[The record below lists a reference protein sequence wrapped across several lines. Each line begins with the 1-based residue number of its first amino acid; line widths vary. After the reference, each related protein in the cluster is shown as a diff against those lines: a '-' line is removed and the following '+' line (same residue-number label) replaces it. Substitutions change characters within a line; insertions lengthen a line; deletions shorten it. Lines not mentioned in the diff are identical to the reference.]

1 MIQTRSIPVTGMTCA
16 GCSGR
21 VQSTL
26 ERTPGVAAATVN
38 LVTGTATVEFDPA
51 ETSPERLVEVIR
63 GTGYGA
69 ELPREEVSPE
79 ELAEAEEAE
88 REAELRDLR
97 RKVVAS
103 LALALLVML
112 AGMPLAERG
121 GTGAFADPLMRLMMP
136 LWHAAERAF
145 PGLAALPASA
155 WRWLSLFLTL
165 PVVLWSGRRFYTS
178 AWSAFRHGG
187 ADMNTLIALG
197 TGAAF
202 GYSAFMTGAADWVR
216 ARGLVPQVYYEAVVW
231 IVALVLLG
239 NLLEARA
246 TRRTSGAIRR
256 LLGLRP
262 RTARVLRAGVEV
274 EVPLA
279 EVQVGDELVVRPGE
293 RLPTDGVVIEGASR
307 VDESMLTGE
316 PSPVAK
322 GPGDPVVGATIN
334 GTGALRIRATR
345 VGGDTVLAQIVRL
358 VREAQGSR
366 APVQRL
372 ADRISAVFV
381 PVVIGLA
388 LATFAVWLAAGPEP
402 AYLHALVAGVTVLI
416 IACPCAMGLAVPTAV
431 MVATG
436 RGAELG
442 VLIKSGAALQTAARV
457 DTVVLDKT
465 GTVTEG
471 RPRVVAVEGGPE
483 ILRLAASL
491 ERRSEHPLAEAV
503 VAAARERGLALE
515 DPAEFAALPGRGVAG
530 RVAGLEVALGNR
542 ALLEARGIM
551 AGPLEDRAAALA
563 SEGATPIYVALDGRA
578 AGLIAVA
585 DPVKPTSR
593 EAVAR
598 LHRMGLEVVM
608 LTGDDR
614 RTAESVARAVGVD
627 RVVAEV
633 TPDRKLAEV
642 KRLQQA
648 GRRVAMVGDGLN
660 DAPALAQADLGIAM
674 GTGTDVAVEAADV
687 TLMRGDLLAVSEAI
701 ALARRTM
708 RVMKQNLGWAFGYNA
723 IGIPLAAG
731 VLYPAWGLLLTPPM
745 AAAAMA
751 LSSVTVVTNSLR
763 LGRAGGRPRPYHAEE
778 RAWRSIQP
786 APSPSI
792 RT

>member
-1 MIQTRSIPVTGMTCA
+1 MIQTCSIPVTGMTCA
-16 GCSGR
+16 GCSAR

-26 ERTPGVAAATVN
+26 ERAPGVASATVN
-38 LVTGTATVEFDPA
+38 LVTGTATVDFDPA

-69 ELPREEVSPE
+69 ELPRAEASPE
-79 ELAEAEEAE
+79 ELFETEEAE
-88 REAELRDLR
+88 REAEIRDLR
-97 RKVVAS
+97 RKAVAS
-103 LALALLVML
+103 FALAVLVML
-112 AGMPLAERG
+112 AGVPLAERG
-121 GTGAFADPLMRLMMP
+121 GPGAFADPLMRLTMP
-136 LWHAAERAF
+136 LWHAAERGF
-145 PGLAALPASA
+145 PGLAAVPAWA
-155 WRWLSLFLTL
+155 WRWLSLVLTL
-165 PVVLWSGRRFYTS
+165 PVVLWAGRRFYTA
-178 AWSAFRHGG
+178 AWSALRHGG

-202 GYSAFMTGAADWVR
+202 GYSAFMTVAADWVA
-216 ARGLVPQVYYEAVVW
+216 ARGLAPQVYYEAVVW
-231 IVALVLLG
+231 IIALVLLG

-262 RTARVLRAGVEV
+262 RTARVLRGGVEV
-274 EVPLA
+274 EVPLG
-279 EVQVGDELVVRPGE
+279 EVRVGDELLARPGE
-293 RLPTDGVVIEGASR
+293 RLPTDGVVIEGVSR

-316 PSPVAK
+316 PAPVAK

-345 VGGDTVLAQIVRL
+345 VGRDTVLAQIVRL

-381 PVVIGLA
+381 PVVIALA
-388 LATFAVWLAAGPEP
+388 LAAFAIWLALGPEP

-442 VLIKSGAALQTAARV
+442 VLIKSGAALQAAARV

-471 RPRVVAVEGGPE
+471 RPRVVAIEGGPE
-483 ILRLAASL
+483 VLRLAASL
-491 ERRSEHPLAEAV
+491 ERRSEHPLAQAV

-515 DPAEFAALPGRGVAG
+515 DPEEFAAVPGRGVVG
-530 RVAGLEVALGNR
+530 RVAGVEVALGNR
-542 ALLEARGIM
+542 ALLEARGIG
-551 AGPLEDRAAALA
+551 AGALEARAAALA
-563 SEGATPIYVALDGRA
+563 AEGATPIYVALGGRV

-633 TPDRKLAEV
+633 LPDRKLAEV

-660 DAPALAQADLGIAM
+660 DAPALAQADLGIAI

-687 TLMRGDLLAVSEAI
+687 TLMRGDLLAVPEAI
-701 ALARRTM
+701 ELARRTM

-723 IGIPLAAG
+723 IGIPIAAG
-731 VLYPAWGLLLTPPM
+731 ALYPAWGVLLSPPM

-751 LSSVTVVTNSLR
+751 LSSVTVVSNSLR
-763 LGRAGGRPRPYHAEE
+763 IRRAGGERRPYHVEE

-792 RT
+792 RR